1 MLHEGL
7 ADVQG
12 FAAGWLPRWGSDWQ
26 PTAASEVHFAS
37 MTSMEP
43 SVVLRTAA
51 LIVVAAGLLAGADFP
66 TPAQQ
71 LASFAPFVHSQ
82 IEGEGAVA
90 WLDAHRV
97 LLLNQVRM
105 LGSDRVAGGGGYAC
119 ATPIS
124 ADGYLLT
131 AAHAAIEPLIGIRAG
146 HGPERVSPLRVVWR
160 GPPGCDLALLKA
172 GWDDCA
178 CIAWSGNQAMRVSAP
193 VLAAGTSMAE
203 DATHQWFQPEHSA
216 GVLQELEHITSP
228 AGAPVPFEVIS
239 ARIPAHPGDSGG
251 PLVSR
256 DGRLLGV
263 MVAHVLNADGTSTGD
278 SLAVRPDP
286 AAILSLIAHD
296 RAAHARHAP
305 AAALATV
312 VGR

>member
-1 MLHEGL
+1 MPLRI
-7 ADVQG
+7 
-12 FAAGWLPRWGSDWQ
+12 AA
-26 PTAASEVHFAS
+26 VF
-37 MTSMEP
+37 
-43 SVVLRTAA
+43 
-51 LIVVAAGLLAGADFP
+51 VVAANLLAGADFP

-71 LASFAPFVHSQ
+71 VASFAPFAHSQ
-82 IEGEGAVA
+82 IEGVGAVA
-90 WLDAHRV
+90 WLNAHRV

-105 LGSDRVAGGGGYAC
+105 LAADRVAGGGGYAC

-131 AAHAAIEPLIGIRAG
+131 AGHAAIEPMMGIRPG
-146 HGPERVSPLRVVWR
+146 NGPERTSPLRLIWR
-160 GPPGCDLALLKA
+160 GPPGCDLALVKA
-172 GWDDCA
+172 SWDDCP
-178 CIAWSGNQAMRVSAP
+178 CIAWSGDQALRAAMP

-216 GVLQELEHITSP
+216 GVLQELEPTGVP
-228 AGAPVPFEVIS
+228 AHPAVPFVVIS

-256 DGRLLGV
+256 DGHLLGV

-286 AAILSLIAHD
+286 AAILALIAHD
-296 RAAHARHAP
+296 RAVHARTPP
-305 AAALATV
+305 ATALATV